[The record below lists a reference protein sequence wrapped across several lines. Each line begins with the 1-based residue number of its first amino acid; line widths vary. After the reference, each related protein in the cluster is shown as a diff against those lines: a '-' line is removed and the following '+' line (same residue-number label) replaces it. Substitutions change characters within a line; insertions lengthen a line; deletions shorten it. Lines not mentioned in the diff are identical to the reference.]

1 MASPKKPN
9 FPSKLCPKCGKYIHA
24 KAKSH
29 PECGWTMAATPV
41 AAPQPKH
48 SPAAT
53 NGEKLGKA
61 ATNGE
66 KLSKMEAVRRVLR
79 EHGKDTMPVAIQ
91 DHLKKQYSIK
101 MEAGVISNYKSNI
114 LKERKKMGRPKG
126 TTVAGPKAAP
136 SVATTEITLE
146 DIRAVKHLADRLGA
160 EKVKELA
167 GVLAK

>member
-1 MASPKKPN
+1 MFHPEGTNSMAEQKKPN

-29 PECGWTMAATPV
+29 PECGWTMTSSPATT
-41 AAPQPKH
+41 PQPKH
-48 SPAAT
+48 SPT
-53 NGEKLGKA
+53 

-66 KLSKMEAVRRVLR
+66 KLSKMEAVRRVLK

-101 MEAGVISNYKSNI
+101 MEASVISNYKSTI
-114 LKERKKMGRPKG
+114 LNQKKKVGRPK
-126 TTVAGPKAAP
+126 TSKSAPIAVAAVVSTA
-136 SVATTEITLE
+136 EISLE
-146 DIRAVKHLADRLGA
+146 DIRAVKHLADRIGV

-167 GVLAK
+167 AVLAR